1 MTTGSR
7 DRDTAGRPRNARP
20 RDGLGRPLRRDATG
34 EPVTPD
40 DLRLAP
46 ADAVLTAQRLI
57 DAGRPFHAHEVLEAA
72 WKSAP
77 AAEREVWRGLA
88 QMAVG
93 LTHALRGNSRGAV
106 TLLRRGA
113 AAVGSYPG
121 HGGQP
126 GELPAN
132 LDLAAARAGA
142 LLLADRIASGGLTA
156 LADGD
161 VRLRLTAAR

>member
-1 MTTGSR
+1 M
-7 DRDTAGRPRNARP
+7 
-20 RDGLGRPLRRDATG
+20 
-34 EPVTPD
+34 TPD

-57 DAGRPFHAHEVLEAA
+57 DAGRPFHAHEVLEAT
-72 WKSAP
+72 WKAAP

-93 LTHALRGNSRGAV
+93 LTHALRGNGRGAV

-113 AAVGSYPG
+113 DAVSSYPG
-121 HGGQP
+121 QAGQP

-132 LDLAAARAGA
+132 LDLAAARDSA
-142 LLLADRIASGGLTA
+142 LVLADRIAGGGLAT
-156 LADGD
+156 LSDGD